1 MKKCIVAF
9 AMPARQWLWQV
20 SLDDGATV
28 ADALAQA
35 RAQLCDVHSPED
47 PSPMDK
53 VPWDAEVGIFGE
65 LCDRSAVPRDG
76 DRIELY
82 RPLTSDPKESRRERA
97 RGRKVAPDQ
106 GLSRPPPGLPKEPQ
120 RR

>member
-1 MKKCIVAF
+1 MKKCTVAF
-9 AMPARQWLWQV
+9 ATPSRQWLWQV
-20 SLDDGATV
+20 SLPDDATV

-35 RAQLCDVHSPED
+35 RTQAADNAVAAEGN
-47 PSPMDK
+47 
-53 VPWDAEVGIFGE
+53 VPWDADVGVFGE

-97 RGRKVAPDQ
+97 RARKVARDQ
-106 GLSRPPPGLPKEPQ
+106 EPSLPPEQ
-120 RR
+120 RRR